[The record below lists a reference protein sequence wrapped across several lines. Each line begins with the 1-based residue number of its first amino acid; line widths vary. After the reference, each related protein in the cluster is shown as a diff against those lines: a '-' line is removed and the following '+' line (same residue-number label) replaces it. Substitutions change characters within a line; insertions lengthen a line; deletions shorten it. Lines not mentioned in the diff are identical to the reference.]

1 MTSVLIRQR
10 GESCM
15 KMEAEIGGSRDQKK
29 QGRMLLQCLRRECGP
44 ANTLISDFWP
54 PKP

>member
-1 MTSVLIRQR
+1 
-10 GESCM
+10 M
-15 KMEAEIGGSRDQKK
+15 KMEAETGGTRDQKK
-29 QGRMLLQCLRRECGP
+29 QGRMLLQGLRREYGP